1 MTPGD
6 GPLAAVTRRGVLAG
20 GLAWAAISHPAF
32 ADVIDVDLELVLA
45 VDASGSVSQQRFILQ
60 KQGYE
65 RAFRDPRVLRAVR
78 SGVTARIAVSMF
90 QWTGPH
96 MQAEVTPWML
106 VSDETS
112 AAALADTIAAVP
124 RKLYGGGTSI
134 SGAIDH
140 AAGRFGQGAYK
151 GARRVIDISGD
162 GANTSGRPVAQA
174 RDEALGQGI
183 TINGLPILSVE
194 PMLDLHYRDEV
205 IGGPG
210 AFMIAIND
218 YDQFA
223 EAIVRKL
230 VAEIA
235 GLLPQA
241 DNGRG

>member
-6 GPLAAVTRRGVLAG
+6 GPLAAVTRRSVLAG
-20 GLAWAAISHPAF
+20 GLAWVLLGRPAV

-112 AAALADTIAAVP
+112 AAALATAIAGVP

-140 AAGRFGQGAYK
+140 ALGRFGQGTYK

-174 RDEALGQGI
+174 RDEALGQAASKTVGTLERAEQMSI
-183 TINGLPILSVE
+183 QALKGDADTRQVVDAVMDAQQALQPS
-194 PMLDLHYRDEV
+194 
-205 IGGPG
+205 
-210 AFMIAIND
+210 IAIRD
-218 YDQFA
+218 KIVTAYL
-223 EAIVRKL
+223 EISRMAI
-230 VAEIA
+230 
-235 GLLPQA
+235 
-241 DNGRG
+241 